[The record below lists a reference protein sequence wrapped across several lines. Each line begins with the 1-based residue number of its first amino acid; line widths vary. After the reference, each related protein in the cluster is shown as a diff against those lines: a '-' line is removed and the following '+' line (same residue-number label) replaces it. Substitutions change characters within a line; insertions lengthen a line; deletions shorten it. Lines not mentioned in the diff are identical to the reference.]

1 MHKTSEGNR
10 LLFVMKR
17 RIDHVAASLRNAVVD
32 GNRRA
37 AFVAVK
43 ALRWLSTE
51 MVAIRGHSMQ
61 LRWQVPII
69 IQTIRNKTLK
79 LAYVILK
86 KVKYLNRQLAVC
98 AAVRIVP
105 FS

>member
-1 MHKTSEGNR
+1 MHKITSESNR

-43 ALRWLSTE
+43 ALRWLSSFDGSRWLQYGVTAAT
-51 MVAIRGHSMQ
+51 MASSYHYPNHS
-61 LRWQVPII
+61 
-69 IQTIRNKTLK
+69 
-79 LAYVILK
+79 
-86 KVKYLNRQLAVC
+86 
-98 AAVRIVP
+98 
-105 FS
+105 